1 MSDAT
6 PRKIL
11 IIDDSQLAIM
21 MLHDGLRQNGFEVA
35 IASDGDEGLQMLK
48 HESPDLIVLDM
59 HLPSMSGREFLKAL
73 KDLPNDPPIPVII
86 LTASDPV
93 QDLAD
98 DRNVRACYQKP
109 TPIAQLVAKINECL
123 GLKSNL

>member
-1 MSDAT
+1 MNDVT

-35 IASDGDEGLQMLK
+35 IASDGDEGLNMLR
-48 HESPDLIVLDM
+48 HESPDLIILDM
-59 HLPSMSGREFLKAL
+59 HLPSMHGREFLKEL
-73 KDLPNDPPIPVII
+73 KGRAYDPPIPVIV
-86 LTASDPV
+86 LTASEPV
-93 QDLAD
+93 HDLALD
-98 DRNVRACYQKP
+98 SIVRACYQKP

-123 GLKSNL
+123 QAQNG